1 MAFTPLS
8 SKQTSDV
15 TEQLIKQGTIVDPS
29 SAKGRLLKAAARL
42 FRDQGFERTTV
53 RELAKEVGIQSGS
66 LFHHYAS
73 KQEILRNVVEQTILL
88 NTELMRLSLSLNES
102 SEDKLQAL
110 ILCELQS
117 ILIDT
122 GNEMSVLVYEW
133 RGLNEQNQVQILA
146 LRDNYEQ
153 LWLDVLTQAHQDGL
167 ITVQPNILRR
177 LLTGAISWS
186 VNWYHTDGDL
196 SVEELAKMTL
206 SLALKSKNN

>member
-1 MAFTPLS
+1 MSFTPLS
-8 SKQTSDV
+8 SKQSNEL
-15 TEQLIKQGTIVDPS
+15 TEQLIAQGTIVDPK

-42 FRDQGFERTTV
+42 FRDKGFERTTV

-66 LFHHYAS
+66 LFHHYSS

-88 NTELMRLSLSLNES
+88 NTELMKLSISLNDNS
-102 SEDKLQAL
+102 QDKLQGL

-133 RGLNEQNQVQILA
+133 RGLNPQNQAQILA

-153 LWLDVLTQAHQDGL
+153 LWLDILNEAHQDGL
-167 ITVQPNILRR
+167 ITLQPNILRR

-186 VNWYHTDGDL
+186 VNWYNPKGDL
-196 SVEELAKMTL
+196 SLEELAQMTL
-206 SLALKSKNN
+206 SLALKTQK